1 VYVPQFVKLSRF
13 LACSPSTSLGYGD
26 PVERRAPGALDRA
39 TDETAG
45 RERWPS
51 VTVVVPTLGERAD
64 VLEHTVR
71 GILAQDYPG
80 NVECIIVLD
89 RRSPDTQSGAPA
101 NAADSDAAAIEATR
115 AVARAHVCR
124 LIDNTRTPGL
134 AGTRNSGII
143 AATGELVAFCDDDD
157 RWLPGKLRAQV
168 AALAAT
174 PQSALACCGIT
185 VEYGDTTMER
195 VHHSTVVG
203 FGELLR
209 SRLMALH
216 SSTFLVWRAA
226 LLDGVGLV
234 SEEIPGGQAEDY
246 ELLLRAAR
254 YAPIVNVPQPL
265 VRVLWHTQRRGM
277 YGTWPVVARALAWL
291 LDRYPEFR
299 TVPAGY
305 ARVAGQIAFAAAA
318 TGDRRMAWRWMWRA
332 IRAHPR
338 EPRPYIALG
347 VMSGL
352 IDADQVMRWLHRRG
366 RGI

>member
-1 VYVPQFVKLSRF
+1 
-13 LACSPSTSLGYGD
+13 
-26 PVERRAPGALDRA
+26 
-39 TDETAG
+39 
-45 RERWPS
+45 
-51 VTVVVPTLGERAD
+51 
-64 VLEHTVR
+64 
-71 GILAQDYPG
+71 
-80 NVECIIVLD
+80 LD
-89 RRSPDTQSGAPA
+89 RRPPDAR
-101 NAADSDAAAIEATR
+101 SDAPCSAAKSDTAAWEATR
-115 AVARAHVCR
+115 SVAEAGGCR

-195 VHHSTVVG
+195 VHHSTEVR

-216 SSTFLVWRAA
+216 SSTFLVRREA

-254 YAPIVNVPQPL
+254 HAPIVNVPQPL

-299 TVPAGY
+299 AVPAGY
-305 ARVAGQIAFAAAA
+305 ARVAGQIAFASAA
-318 TGDRRMAWRWMWRA
+318 TGDRAAAWRWMRRA
-332 IRAHPR
+332 IRAHPA
-338 EPRPYIALG
+338 ELRPYIALV

-352 IDADQVMRWLHRRG
+352 VDADQVMRWLHRLG